1 MNQFLAVNIDAET
14 IIALGGAAAAASAWL
29 VIPWRVGSI
38 EKRLQLLEERER
50 NHAER
55 TVALETKMS
64 TALEILRR
72 IERRLSDDEG
82 PHGNE

>member
-1 MNQFLAVNIDAET
+1 MTHLLAVNIDTEI

-38 EKRLQLLEERER
+38 EKRLALLEERER